1 MILLY
6 GAESWC
12 LTEQLFNKL
21 RVFHARCVRAMC
33 RVNRR
38 HSYKHRISTS
48 ELLDRLRLRSIDSY
62 VTRRQLQWAG
72 HVSRM
77 DYERLPR
84 KMLTSWVAE
93 KRPVGCP
100 YFTYGRSLNKALA
113 KAHIAKPTWTALASQ
128 RDVWRN
134 ILQSLK

>member
-6 GAESWC
+6 GAECWC
-12 LTEQLFNKL
+12 LTEKLFNKL
-21 RVFHARCVRAMC
+21 LAFYARCVRAMC

-38 HSYKHRISTS
+38 HTYKHRISTS
-48 ELLDRLRLRSIDSY
+48 ELLNRLQLSPIDTY

-72 HVSRM
+72 HLSRM
-77 DYERLPR
+77 DYGRLPR
-84 KMLTSWVAE
+84 KMLTWVPE

-100 YFTYGRSLNKALA
+100 YYTLGRSLYKALT
-113 KAHIAKPTWTALASQ
+113 KARIDKENWSELASQ

-134 ILQSLK
+134 TIRSLK